1 MSIEAQ
7 GGQSDALLLGFNLGD
22 QISQD
27 FLKNR
32 HHEDN
37 IRVGHLQ
44 KPLFAT
50 RQSHPGFRGRFHIPS
65 FDPFDGGF
73 RHKCRPTT
81 TMTSMTPPIKKT
93 TKKYTSE
100 TFAPKIGRFCSK
112 HRKLL
117 LQKSEGFFWG
127 RCVCVFFLFF
137 FFLPAFHH

>member
-44 KPLFAT
+44 KPSFAT

-73 RHKCRPTT
+73 RHKCRPAT
-81 TMTSMTPPIKKT
+81 TMTSMTPPIKKNT
-93 TKKYTSE
+93 H
-100 TFAPKIGRFCSK
+100 IRNLCSK
-112 HRKLL
+112 NRK
-117 LQKSEGFFWG
+117 
-127 RCVCVFFLFF
+127 VFFGENVFF
-137 FFLPAFHH
+137 CFVFWPAFHH

>member
-44 KPLFAT
+44 KPSFAT

-73 RHKCRPTT
+73 RHKCRPAT
-81 TMTSMTPPIKKT
+81 TMTSMTPPIKKHT
-93 TKKYTSE
+93 HQK
-100 TFAPKIGRFCSK
+100 P
-112 HRKLL
+112 L

-127 RCVCVFFLFF
+127 RCFFLFC
-137 FFLPAFHH
+137 FLAGFPSLSVCSQWTTPWIPWIGWR